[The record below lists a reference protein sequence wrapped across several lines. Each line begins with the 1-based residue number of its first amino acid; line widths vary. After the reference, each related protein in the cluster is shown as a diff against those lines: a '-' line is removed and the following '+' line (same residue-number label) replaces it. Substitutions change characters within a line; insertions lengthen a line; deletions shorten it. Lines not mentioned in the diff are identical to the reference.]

1 MRVGC
6 YRALYGAKELSYTEV
21 SKVRFR
27 GEHTVFPFIP
37 EDKFARKN
45 PVISLGRSFRLSQ
58 AVCLYPSLK
67 ACISLYV
74 RLSLPLYIPLTIYLS
89 IYLSM

>member
-6 YRALYGAKELSYTEV
+6 FRALYGAEELSYAEV

-45 PVISLGRSFRLSQ
+45 PVISLGRSFRLS
-58 AVCLYPSLK
+58 
-67 ACISLYV
+67 
-74 RLSLPLYIPLTIYLS
+74 RLSLSISEGLHLFFCPSISPIIHPSNYLP